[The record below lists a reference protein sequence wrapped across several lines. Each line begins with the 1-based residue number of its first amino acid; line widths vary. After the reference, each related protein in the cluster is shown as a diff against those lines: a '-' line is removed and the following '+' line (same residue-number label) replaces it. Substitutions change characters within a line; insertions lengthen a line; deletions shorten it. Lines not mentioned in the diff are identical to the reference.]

1 MPYRG
6 LPSTDHK
13 VDRENDEIG
22 CALVSE
28 RVPSKCK
35 EKFKEK
41 EKVMSAETQQQ
52 NQDYVAAVEA
62 LQANGE
68 WVVVAR
74 AVDNLENLA
83 EWASNGVGAD
93 SSRSY
98 DAINHFSPEST
109 VWMDE
114 FGDLVTDEKGN
125 VVEPADDMYAPYG
138 YLHWGEAKGS
148 DEMLVAKAKDL
159 AGSGARLLRVYP
171 GVGRVDELS
180 EEDIQ
185 EIIEDDKYCL
195 VLAHPEPLEY
205 SVENV
210 ATYIRYAFGLD
221 DEKERLMLVP
231 AAESEDTS
239 RNVMHNYRMKLDF
252 GGGLS
257 KEEEEDWDRVTEL
270 YSYHPYARKDPWL

>member
-13 VDRENDEIG
+13 VDRENDEIE
-22 CALVSE
+22 CALDSE
-28 RVPSKCK
+28 RVLSKGK

-41 EKVMSAETQQQ
+41 EKVMSADIQQSD
-52 NQDYVAAVEA
+52 QDYVATVEV
-62 LQANGE
+62 LQADGE

-74 AVDNLENLA
+74 AVDGLEGLA

-138 YLHWGEAKGS
+138 YLHWGEGDDS
-148 DEMLVAKAKDL
+148 DEVLAAKAKDL
-159 AGSGARLLRVYP
+159 ADSGVRLLRVYP
-171 GVGRVDELS
+171 SVGQVDELS

-185 EIIEDDKYCL
+185 EIIEESEEYCL
-195 VLAHPEPLEY
+195 VLAHPEPLEC

-210 ATYIRYAFGLD
+210 AAYIRYAFGLD
-221 DEKERLMLVP
+221 GEKDRLTLVP
-231 AAESEDTS
+231 AADGERRTMDILGDYAWANESGE
-239 RNVMHNYRMKLDF
+239 
-252 GGGLS
+252 LS
-257 KEEEEDWDRVTEL
+257 EEDAQEWERVSEL
-270 YSYHPYARKDPWL
+270 YFRHPYARKDR

>member
-1 MPYRG
+1 
-6 LPSTDHK
+6 
-13 VDRENDEIG
+13 
-22 CALVSE
+22 
-28 RVPSKCK
+28 
-35 EKFKEK
+35 
-41 EKVMSAETQQQ
+41 MSAETQQQ

-138 YLHWGEAKGS
+138 YLHWGEVKGS

-210 ATYIRYAFGLD
+210 AAYIRYAFGLD
-221 DEKERLMLVP
+221 GEKERLTLVP
-231 AAESEDTS
+231 AADGERRTMDILGDYAWANESGE
-239 RNVMHNYRMKLDF
+239 
-252 GGGLS
+252 LS
-257 KEEEEDWDRVTEL
+257 EEDAQDWERVSEL
-270 YSYHPYARKDPWL
+270 YFRHPYARKDR

>member
-6 LPSTDHK
+6 LPSTRHR
-13 VDRENDEIG
+13 VQRENDEIG

-28 RVPSKCK
+28 RVPSKGK

-41 EKVMSAETQQQ
+41 EKVMTAEIKQS
-52 NQDYVAAVEA
+52 NQEYVATVEA
-62 LQANGE
+62 LQPHGE

-74 AVDNLENLA
+74 AVDYLENLA
-83 EWASNGVGAD
+83 EWASNGVGAE

-98 DAINHFSPEST
+98 DTINHFSPEST

-125 VVEPADDMYAPYG
+125 IVEPADDMYAPYG
-138 YLHWGEAKGS
+138 YLHWGEVKGS

-159 AGSGARLLRVYP
+159 AGSGARLLHVYT
-171 GVGRVDELS
+171 GVGQVDELS

-210 ATYIRYAFGLD
+210 AAYIRYAFGLD
-221 DEKERLMLVP
+221 DEKERLTLAP
-231 AAESEDTS
+231 AADEYSSSFAMES
-239 RNVMHNYRMKLDF
+239 YRMKLDF
-252 GGGLS
+252 CGGLS
-257 KEEEEDWDRVTEL
+257 KEEEEDWEQVTEL
-270 YSYHPYARKDPWL
+270 YSYHPYARKDR

>member
-1 MPYRG
+1 MTAEIQK
-6 LPSTDHK
+6 SNHK
-13 VDRENDEIG
+13 
-22 CALVSE
+22 
-28 RVPSKCK
+28 
-35 EKFKEK
+35 
-41 EKVMSAETQQQ
+41 
-52 NQDYVAAVEA
+52 YVATVEVV
-62 LQANGE
+62 QPNGE

-138 YLHWGEAKGS
+138 YLHWGEVKGS

-159 AGSGARLLRVYP
+159 AGSGARLLHVYP

-180 EEDIQ
+180 KEDIQ

-210 ATYIRYAFGLD
+210 AAYIRYAFGLD
-221 DEKERLMLVP
+221 GEKERLTLVP
-231 AAESEDTS
+231 AADGERRTMDMLGDYAWANESGE
-239 RNVMHNYRMKLDF
+239 
-252 GGGLS
+252 LS
-257 KEEEEDWDRVTEL
+257 EEDAQDWERVSEL
-270 YSYHPYARKDPWL
+270 YFRHPYGRKDR

>member
-1 MPYRG
+1 M
-6 LPSTDHK
+6 TA
-13 VDRENDEIG
+13 EIKQ
-22 CALVSE
+22 S
-28 RVPSKCK
+28 
-35 EKFKEK
+35 
-41 EKVMSAETQQQ
+41 
-52 NQDYVAAVEA
+52 NQEYVATVEA
-62 LQANGE
+62 LQPNGE

-98 DAINHFSPEST
+98 DAIDHFSPEST
-109 VWMDE
+109 IWMDE

-138 YLHWGEAKGS
+138 YLHWGEGKGS

-159 AGSGARLLRVYP
+159 AGSGARLLHVYP
-171 GVGRVDELS
+171 GVGQVDELS

-210 ATYIRYAFGLD
+210 AAYIRYAFGLD
-221 DEKERLMLVP
+221 DEKERLTLVP
-231 AAESEDTS
+231 AADDEYSSSFAMES
-239 RNVMHNYRMKLDF
+239 YRMQFDF
-252 GGGLS
+252 GTLS
-257 KEEEEDWDRVTEL
+257 EEDAEDWERVTEL
-270 YSYHPYARKDPWL
+270 YSYHPYARKDR

>member
-1 MPYRG
+1 MA
-6 LPSTDHK
+6 T
-13 VDRENDEIG
+13 
-22 CALVSE
+22 
-28 RVPSKCK
+28 
-35 EKFKEK
+35 
-41 EKVMSAETQQQ
+41 
-52 NQDYVAAVEA
+52 VEV
-62 LQANGE
+62 LQADGE

-83 EWASNGVGAD
+83 EWASNGVGAE

-138 YLHWGEAKGS
+138 YLHWGEVKGS
-148 DEMLVAKAKDL
+148 DEMLAAKAKDL
-159 AGSGARLLRVYP
+159 ADSGARLLRVYSEMP
-171 GVGRVDELS
+171 MDHPIWKLS

-185 EIIEDDKYCL
+185 EIIEEDEEYCL

-210 ATYIRYAFGLD
+210 AAYIRYAFGLD
-221 DEKERLMLVP
+221 GEKERLTLVP
-231 AAESEDTS
+231 ATDSEDTS